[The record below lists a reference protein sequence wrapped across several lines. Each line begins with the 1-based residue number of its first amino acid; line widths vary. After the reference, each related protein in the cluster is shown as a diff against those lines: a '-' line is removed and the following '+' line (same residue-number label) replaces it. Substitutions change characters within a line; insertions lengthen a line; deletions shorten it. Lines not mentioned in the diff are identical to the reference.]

1 MDFALILIGS
11 VGGLLAGIMGVGGG
25 LIFIPVLTYLFSQQ
39 GLPTD
44 EIVKFTLANSIAL
57 VFASGISGIFR
68 QYQLGIYNF
77 KNSLSVGIPGAAAA
91 ALTSYLI
98 QQGSWYS
105 HQRFSYVFLI
115 FLLISISNMLFIR
128 DHQPPTPDS
137 RLPTPDSR
145 PPSPDPRP
153 PSPDPRPLKPIF
165 VGLLAGSVVSLSG
178 LGGGI
183 IMVPLFRMLLKMPTK
198 SATALSLSVVP
209 LLAILPILQYINQPS
224 VPNLPLWH
232 TQYLVWPYYLPMA
245 TGVIFFSSFGQ
256 KLATKMSAISIRVI
270 FALLSLSILI
280 KTVYELFQ
288 TL

>member
-11 VGGLLAGIMGVGGG
+11 VGGLIAGIMGVGGG

-68 QYQLGIYNF
+68 QYRMGIYNF

-91 ALTSYLI
+91 AFTSYLI

-128 DHQPPTPDS
+128 DPQN
-137 RLPTPDSR
+137 
-145 PPSPDPRP
+145 PSPNPRL

-183 IMVPLFRMLLKMPTK
+183 IMVPLFRMFLKMPTK

-209 LLAILPILQYINQPS
+209 LLAILPIIQYINQQS

-270 FALLSLSILI
+270 FALLSLTILI

>member
-68 QYQLGIYNF
+68 QYRMGIYNF

-91 ALTSYLI
+91 AFTSYLI

-128 DHQPPTPDS
+128 DPQNPSPNP
-137 RLPTPDSR
+137 RLPSPNPR
-145 PPSPDPRP
+145 HPSPDPRH

-183 IMVPLFRMLLKMPTK
+183 IMVPLFRMFLKMPTK

-209 LLAILPILQYINQPS
+209 LLAILPIIQYINQQS

-270 FALLSLSILI
+270 FALLSLTILI

>member
-1 MDFALILIGS
+1 MDLTLILIGS
-11 VGGLLAGIMGVGGG
+11 IGGLLAGIMGVGGG
-25 LIFIPVLTYLFSQQ
+25 LIFIPVLTYLFSQH

-68 QYQLGIYNF
+68 QYRMGIYNF

-98 QQGSWYS
+98 QQGSWYNN
-105 HQRFSYVFLI
+105 QRFSYVFLL
-115 FLLISISNMLFIR
+115 FLLISISNMLFVPDPR
-128 DHQPPTPDS
+128 HPTPDPS
-137 RLPTPDSR
+137 H
-145 PPSPDPRP
+145 PSPDPRT
-153 PSPDPRPLKPIF
+153 LKPIF

-183 IMVPLFRMLLKMPTK
+183 IMVPLFRMFLKMPTK

-209 LLAILPILQYINQPS
+209 LLAILPIIQYINQPS

-270 FALLSLSILI
+270 FALLSLTILI

>member
-68 QYQLGIYNF
+68 QYRLGIYNV

-128 DHQPPTPDS
+128 DP
-137 RLPTPDSR
+137 RLPTPDPR
-145 PPSPDPRP
+145 LPSPDPRH
-153 PSPDPRPLKPIF
+153 PSPDPRTLKPIF

-209 LLAILPILQYINQPS
+209 LLAILPIIQYINQPS

-270 FALLSLSILI
+270 FALLSLTILI

>member
-1 MDFALILIGS
+1 MDLTLILIGS
-11 VGGLLAGIMGVGGG
+11 IGGLLAGIMGVGGG
-25 LIFIPVLTYLFSQQ
+25 LIFIPVLTYLFSQH

-68 QYQLGIYNF
+68 QYRMGIYNF

-98 QQGSWYS
+98 QQGSWYNN
-105 HQRFSYVFLI
+105 QRFSYVFLL
-115 FLLISISNMLFIR
+115 FLLISISNMLFVR
-128 DHQPPTPDS
+128 DPQNPPSDP
-137 RLPTPDSR
+137 RL
-145 PPSPDPRP
+145 PSPDPRH
-153 PSPDPRPLKPIF
+153 PSPDPRHPSPDPLKPIF

-183 IMVPLFRMLLKMPTK
+183 IMVPLFRMFLKMPTK

-209 LLAILPILQYINQPS
+209 LLAILPIIQYINQPS

-270 FALLSLSILI
+270 FALLSLTILI

>member
-68 QYQLGIYNF
+68 QYRLGIYNV

-128 DHQPPTPDS
+128 DP
-137 RLPTPDSR
+137 RLPTHDPR
-145 PPSPDPRP
+145 LPSPDPRH
-153 PSPDPRPLKPIF
+153 PSPDPRTLKPIF

-209 LLAILPILQYINQPS
+209 LLAILPIIQYINQPS

-270 FALLSLSILI
+270 FALLSLTILI

>member
-1 MDFALILIGS
+1 MDLTLILIGS
-11 VGGLLAGIMGVGGG
+11 IGGLLAGIMGVGGG
-25 LIFIPVLTYLFSQQ
+25 LIFIPVLTYLFSQH

-68 QYQLGIYNF
+68 QYRMGIYNF

-98 QQGSWYS
+98 QQGSWYNN
-105 HQRFSYVFLI
+105 QRFSYVFLL
-115 FLLISISNMLFIR
+115 FLLISISNMLFVR
-128 DHQPPTPDS
+128 
-137 RLPTPDSR
+137 
-145 PPSPDPRP
+145 DPRP
-153 PSPDPRPLKPIF
+153 PSPDPRHPSPDPRTLKPIF

-183 IMVPLFRMLLKMPTK
+183 IMVPLFRMFLKMPTK

-209 LLAILPILQYINQPS
+209 LLAILPIIQYINQPS

-270 FALLSLSILI
+270 FALLSLTILI

>member
-1 MDFALILIGS
+1 MDLTLILIGS
-11 VGGLLAGIMGVGGG
+11 IGGLLAGIMGVGGG
-25 LIFIPVLTYLFSQQ
+25 LIFIPVLTYLFSQH

-68 QYQLGIYNF
+68 QYRMGIYNF

-98 QQGSWYS
+98 QQGSWYNN
-105 HQRFSYVFLI
+105 QRFSYVFLL
-115 FLLISISNMLFIR
+115 FLLISISNMLFVR
-128 DHQPPTPDS
+128 DPQNPPSDP
-137 RLPTPDSR
+137 RL
-145 PPSPDPRP
+145 PSPDPRH
-153 PSPDPRPLKPIF
+153 PSPDPRHPSPDPRTLKPIF

-183 IMVPLFRMLLKMPTK
+183 IMVPLFRMFLKMPTK

-209 LLAILPILQYINQPS
+209 LLAILPIIQYINQPS

-270 FALLSLSILI
+270 FALLSLTILI

>member
-1 MDFALILIGS
+1 MDLTLILIGS
-11 VGGLLAGIMGVGGG
+11 IGGLLAGIMGVGGG
-25 LIFIPVLTYLFSQQ
+25 LIFIPVLTYLFSQH

-68 QYQLGIYNF
+68 QYRMGIYNF

-98 QQGSWYS
+98 QQGSWYNN
-105 HQRFSYVFLI
+105 QRFSYVFLL
-115 FLLISISNMLFIR
+115 FLLISISNMLFVR
-128 DHQPPTPDS
+128 DPQNPPPDP
-137 RLPTPDSR
+137 RH
-145 PPSPDPRP
+145 PSPDPRT
-153 PSPDPRPLKPIF
+153 LKPIF

-183 IMVPLFRMLLKMPTK
+183 IMVPLFRMFLKMPTK

-209 LLAILPILQYINQPS
+209 LLAILPIIQYINQPS

-270 FALLSLSILI
+270 FALLSLTILI

>member
-1 MDFALILIGS
+1 MDLTLILIGS
-11 VGGLLAGIMGVGGG
+11 IGGLLAGIMGVGGG
-25 LIFIPVLTYLFSQQ
+25 LIFIPVLTYLFSQH

-68 QYQLGIYNF
+68 QYRMGIYNF

-98 QQGSWYS
+98 QQGSWYNN
-105 HQRFSYVFLI
+105 QRFSYVFLL
-115 FLLISISNMLFIR
+115 FLLISISNMLFVR
-128 DHQPPTPDS
+128 DPQNPPPDP
-137 RLPTPDSR
+137 RL
-145 PPSPDPRP
+145 PSPDPRT
-153 PSPDPRPLKPIF
+153 LKPIF

-183 IMVPLFRMLLKMPTK
+183 IMVPLFRMFLKMPTK

-209 LLAILPILQYINQPS
+209 LLAILPIIQYINQPS

-270 FALLSLSILI
+270 FALLSLTILI

>member
-68 QYQLGIYNF
+68 QYRLGIYNV

-128 DHQPPTPDS
+128 DP
-137 RLPTPDSR
+137 RLPTPDPR
-145 PPSPDPRP
+145 LPSPDPRQ
-153 PSPDPRPLKPIF
+153 PSPDPRTLKPIF

-209 LLAILPILQYINQPS
+209 LLAILPIIQYINQPS

-270 FALLSLSILI
+270 FALLSLTILI

>member
-77 KNSLSVGIPGAAAA
+77 KNSLSVGIPGASAA

-128 DHQPPTPDS
+128 DHQNPTPDS
-137 RLPTPDSR
+137 RL
-145 PPSPDPRP
+145 PSPDPRP

-270 FALLSLSILI
+270 FALLSLTILI

>member
-68 QYQLGIYNF
+68 QYRLGIYNF

-128 DHQPPTPDS
+128 DPRLPTHDPRHPTPDP
-137 RLPTPDSR
+137 RLPTPVTR
-145 PPSPDPRP
+145 HPSPDPRT
-153 PSPDPRPLKPIF
+153 LKPIF

-209 LLAILPILQYINQPS
+209 LLAILPIIQYINQPS

-270 FALLSLSILI
+270 FALLSLTILI

>member
-1 MDFALILIGS
+1 
-11 VGGLLAGIMGVGGG
+11 MGVGGG

-77 KNSLSVGIPGAAAA
+77 KNSLSVGIPGASAA

-128 DHQPPTPDS
+128 DHQNPTPDS
-137 RLPTPDSR
+137 RL
-145 PPSPDPRP
+145 PSPDPRP

-270 FALLSLSILI
+270 FALLSLTILI

>member
-1 MDFALILIGS
+1 MDLTLILIGS
-11 VGGLLAGIMGVGGG
+11 IGGLLAGIMGVGGG
-25 LIFIPVLTYLFSQQ
+25 LIFIPVLTYLFSQH

-68 QYQLGIYNF
+68 QYRMGIYNF

-98 QQGSWYS
+98 QQGSWYNN
-105 HQRFSYVFLI
+105 QRFSYVFLL
-115 FLLISISNMLFIR
+115 FLLISISNMLFVR
-128 DHQPPTPDS
+128 DPQNPPPDP
-137 RLPTPDSR
+137 RL
-145 PPSPDPRP
+145 PSPDPRH
-153 PSPDPRPLKPIF
+153 PSPDPLKPIF

-183 IMVPLFRMLLKMPTK
+183 IMVPLFRMFLKMPTK

-209 LLAILPILQYINQPS
+209 LLAILPIIQYINQPS

-270 FALLSLSILI
+270 FALLSLTILI

>member
-1 MDFALILIGS
+1 MDLTLILIGS
-11 VGGLLAGIMGVGGG
+11 IGGLLAGIMGVGGG
-25 LIFIPVLTYLFSQQ
+25 LIFIPVLTYLFSQH

-68 QYQLGIYNF
+68 QYRMGIYNF

-98 QQGSWYS
+98 QQGSWYNN
-105 HQRFSYVFLI
+105 QRFSYVFLL
-115 FLLISISNMLFIR
+115 FLLISISNMLFVR
-128 DHQPPTPDS
+128 DPQNPPPDP
-137 RLPTPDSR
+137 RL
-145 PPSPDPRP
+145 PSPDPRL
-153 PSPDPRPLKPIF
+153 PSPDPRHPSPDPRTLKPIF

-183 IMVPLFRMLLKMPTK
+183 IMVPLFRMFLKMPTK

-209 LLAILPILQYINQPS
+209 LLAILPIIQYINQPS

-270 FALLSLSILI
+270 FALLSLTILI

>member
-68 QYQLGIYNF
+68 QYRLGIYNV

-128 DHQPPTPDS
+128 DP
-137 RLPTPDSR
+137 RLPTHDPR
-145 PPSPDPRP
+145 LPSPDPRH
-153 PSPDPRPLKPIF
+153 PSPDPRTLKPIF
-165 VGLLAGSVVSLSG
+165 AGLLAGSVVSLSG

-209 LLAILPILQYINQPS
+209 LLAILPIIQYINQPS

-270 FALLSLSILI
+270 FALLSLTILI

>member
-1 MDFALILIGS
+1 MDLTLILIGS
-11 VGGLLAGIMGVGGG
+11 IGGLLAGIMGVGGG
-25 LIFIPVLTYLFSQQ
+25 LIFIPVLTYLFSQH

-68 QYQLGIYNF
+68 QYRMGIYNF

-98 QQGSWYS
+98 QQGSWYNN
-105 HQRFSYVFLI
+105 QRFSYVFLL
-115 FLLISISNMLFIR
+115 FLLISISNMLFVR
-128 DHQPPTPDS
+128 DPQNPPSDP
-137 RLPTPDSR
+137 RL
-145 PPSPDPRP
+145 PSPDPRT
-153 PSPDPRPLKPIF
+153 LKPIF

-183 IMVPLFRMLLKMPTK
+183 IMVPLFRMFLKMPTK

-209 LLAILPILQYINQPS
+209 LLAILPIIQYINQPS

-270 FALLSLSILI
+270 FALLSLTILI
-280 KTVYELFQ
+280 KTIYELFQ

>member
-1 MDFALILIGS
+1 MDLTLILIGS
-11 VGGLLAGIMGVGGG
+11 IGGLLAGIMGVGGG
-25 LIFIPVLTYLFSQQ
+25 LIFIPVLTYLFSQH

-68 QYQLGIYNF
+68 QYRMGIYNF

-98 QQGSWYS
+98 QQGSWYNN
-105 HQRFSYVFLI
+105 QRFSYVFLL
-115 FLLISISNMLFIR
+115 FLLISISNMLFVR
-128 DHQPPTPDS
+128 DPQNPPPDP
-137 RLPTPDSR
+137 RL
-145 PPSPDPRP
+145 PSPDPRHP
-153 PSPDPRPLKPIF
+153 SPDPSHPSPDPRTLKPIF

-183 IMVPLFRMLLKMPTK
+183 IMVPLFRMFLKMPTK

-209 LLAILPILQYINQPS
+209 LLAILPIIQYINQPS

-270 FALLSLSILI
+270 FALLSLTILI